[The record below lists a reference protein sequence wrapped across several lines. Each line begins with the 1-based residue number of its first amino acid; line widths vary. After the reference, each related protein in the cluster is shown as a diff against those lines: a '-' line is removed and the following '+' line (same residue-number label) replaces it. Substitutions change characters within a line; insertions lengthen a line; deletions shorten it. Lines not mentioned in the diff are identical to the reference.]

1 MTRIV
6 CPRLL
11 LIATWASM
19 TAWLVACSSPVP
31 PEADVSSPAVV
42 APAPPPATA
51 LPLIKRPLLSPP
63 PPSESSYQNNPQA
76 QALSAELA
84 ERYQLDVA
92 WVSSVLAHA
101 RFTPPVAKL
110 IMPAASPG
118 AKNWRVYRS
127 RFVEPM
133 RLRKGLVFWQ
143 QQQALLQKAAKEY
156 GVPAEI
162 IASII
167 GVETIYGEQTG
178 QYRVLDALSTLSLNF
193 PVGRK
198 DRSAFFKTQL
208 GEFLRLCAEQQQDPT
223 LVLGSYAGAMGWPQF
238 MPSSV
243 RSFAIDYD
251 QDGHIDLHNSVPDVV
266 GSVARFLA
274 KHGWQTGM
282 PTHFSVQPPSSEA
295 DLAFLLG
302 PDILPSFKPEEM
314 QQHGALLDAAAQN
327 HAGLLALVKLE
338 NGGDAPSYVAGTEN
352 FYVIT
357 RYNNSSYYA
366 LAVIELAQSILAGR
380 VIPSQ

>member
-1 MTRIV
+1 MTAIFR
-6 CPRLL
+6 PRLL
-11 LIATWASM
+11 HIATWAGM
-19 TAWLVACSSPVP
+19 AMWLCGCSSPVP
-31 PEADVSSPAVV
+31 PETETKAPVITASAPDTSPV
-42 APAPPPATA
+42 
-51 LPLIKRPLLSPP
+51 LPLLKRPLLPP
-63 PPSESSYQNNPQA
+63 PLPSELSYQDNPQA

-84 ERYQLDVA
+84 ARFQLEEA

-101 RFTPPVAKL
+101 KFTPSVARL

-118 AKNWRVYRS
+118 AKNWQVYRS
-127 RFVEPM
+127 RFVEPI
-133 RLRKGLVFWQ
+133 RLRKGLAFWQ
-143 QQQALLQKAAKEY
+143 QHQPMLQKAAKEY

-193 PVGRK
+193 PAGRK

-208 GEFLRLCAEQQQDPT
+208 GEFLRLCAEQAQDPT
-223 LVLGSYAGAMGWPQF
+223 QVLGSYAGAMGWPQF

-243 RSFAIDYD
+243 RSYAVDYD
-251 QDGHIDLHNSVPDVV
+251 RDGHIDLHNSVADVV
-266 GSVARFLA
+266 GSVAHFLA
-274 KHGWQTGM
+274 QHGWQPGM
-282 PTHFSVQPPSSEA
+282 PTHFSVQPPADNA

-302 PDILPSFKPEEM
+302 PDILPSFKTEEM
-314 QQHGALLDAAAQN
+314 QQHGALLDAAAQK
-327 HAGLLALVKLE
+327 HTGLLALVRLE
-338 NGGDAPSYVAGTEN
+338 NGGSTPSYIAGTEN

-366 LAVIELAQSILAGR
+366 LAVIELAQSILAGQ
-380 VIPSQ
+380 VISLQ